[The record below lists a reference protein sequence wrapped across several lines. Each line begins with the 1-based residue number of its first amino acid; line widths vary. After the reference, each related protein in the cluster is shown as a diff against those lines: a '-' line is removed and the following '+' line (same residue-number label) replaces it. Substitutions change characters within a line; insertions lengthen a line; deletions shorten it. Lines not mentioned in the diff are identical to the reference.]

1 MKEHYIDIKTDLE
14 AAIEGYI
21 IAKYYMKG
29 QARKHAHTF

>member
-1 MKEHYIDIKTDLE
+1 MKEYYIDIKIDLE

-21 IAKYYMKG
+21 IARYYMKG